1 MWSPSRKCRRRRPR
15 SSPMK
20 SFLTLLVF
28 LALVAAAALTGMS
41 YRPGAWYEALIK
53 PDSTPPNWVFA
64 PAWTV
69 LYVMIAVAGWR
80 VFESEGIGRALI
92 VWAVSLQL
100 NAAWSVL
107 MFREHQIGTAAVDI
121 AAMWLSIAAFIWL
134 TWRPNRLASLLFV
147 PYLAWV
153 SYAAALNF
161 AIWQLNPN
169 APA

>member
-1 MWSPSRKCRRRRPR
+1 MRPA
-15 SSPMK
+15 
-20 SFLTLLVF
+20 FTLLIF
-28 LALVAAAALTGMS
+28 LGLVAAAALTGMS
-41 YRPGAWYEALIK
+41 FRPGAWYEALAK
-53 PDSTPPNWVFA
+53 PDWTPPNWLFP

-80 VFESEGIGRALI
+80 VFEKHGFVPALI

-107 MFREHQIGTAAVDI
+107 MFKEHQIGLAAADI
-121 AAMWLSIAAFIWL
+121 AALWLSIVAFIAL
-134 TWRPNRLASLLFV
+134 TWKTNRVASVLFV

-169 APA
+169 APV

>member
-1 MWSPSRKCRRRRPR
+1 MR
-15 SSPMK
+15 

-28 LALVAAAALTGMS
+28 LALVGAAALTGIN
-41 YRPGAWYEALIK
+41 YLPGVWYEALAK
-53 PDSTPPNWVFA
+53 PAWTPSNWVF
-64 PAWTV
+64 PPTWTV

-80 VFESEGIGRALI
+80 VFEREGLGPALI

-100 NAAWSVL
+100 NAAWSVF
-107 MFREHQIGTAAVDI
+107 MFKEHQIGYAALDI
-121 AAMWLSIAAFIWL
+121 VALWLLIVAFIAL
-134 TWRPNRLASLLFV
+134 TWNSSRLASLLFV

-169 APA
+169 PSA

>member
-1 MWSPSRKCRRRRPR
+1 MRP
-15 SSPMK
+15 
-20 SFLTLLVF
+20 FLTLLVF

-41 YRPGAWYEALIK
+41 YLPGAWYETLAK
-53 PDSTPPNWVFA
+53 PAWTPPNWVFP
-64 PAWTV
+64 PAWAV

-80 VFESEGIGRALI
+80 VFEREGLGPALI

-100 NAAWSVL
+100 NAAWSVF
-107 MFREHQIGTAAVDI
+107 MFKEHQIGYAALDI
-121 AAMWLSIAAFIWL
+121 AALWLSIVAFIVL
-134 TWRPNRLASLLFV
+134 TWNSSRLASLLFI

-169 APA
+169 PPA